1 MFQLIF
7 INLELKIEF
16 FKIAVKNFFFSLQDI
31 LIFKDK
37 EIASKDENINNLEN
51 QLKVARM
58 DSDRAA
64 VMELMEVKMFC

>member
-16 FKIAVKNFFFSLQDI
+16 FKITVKNLFFSLQDI

-64 VMELMEVKMFC
+64 VMELMEV

>member
-58 DSDRAA
+58 DSDRAT
-64 VMELMEVKMFC
+64 VMELMEV

>member
-58 DSDRAA
+58 DSDHAA
-64 VMELMEVKMFC
+64 VMELMEV

>member
-64 VMELMEVKMFC
+64 VMELMEV

>member
-1 MFQLIF
+1 MF

-16 FKIAVKNFFFSLQDI
+16 FKITVKNFFFSLQDI

-64 VMELMEVKMFC
+64 VMELMEV

>member
-16 FKIAVKNFFFSLQDI
+16 FKITVKNFFFSLQDI

-51 QLKVARM
+51 QLKVTRM
-58 DSDRAA
+58 DSDHAA
-64 VMELMEVKMFC
+64 VMELMEV

>member
-16 FKIAVKNFFFSLQDI
+16 FKITVKNFFFSLQDI

-64 VMELMEVKMFC
+64 VMELMEV